1 MHGASALASAALT
14 EAEEIRQ
21 DEVRLR
27 AVATEWLA
35 DPTAASADGG
45 HDGTSAL
52 ASMAELAAR
61 LEQRGKCRHGVSR
74 FCASVRVDEKSR
86 TRLDATLGS
95 LYPAYFRKVLAPTDD
110 GAVLDTYRSKVIPPL
125 SSSRIMHHERPH
137 WSRSTR
143 FVPGPHHCN
152 YQVYML
158 IEGAEAAAAAAAT
171 PLTPPTPVRGS
182 QPACLCCRFALTP
195 NEAAAS
201 FDLELQLQQVRHN
214 RS

>member
-21 DEVRLR
+21 DEARLR

-35 DPTAASADGG
+35 DPTAASADVG
-45 HDGTSAL
+45 HDGISAL
-52 ASMAELAAR
+52 ASMAALAAR

-110 GAVLDTYRSKVIPPL
+110 GAVLDTHTSKVIPPSPL
-125 SSSRIMHHERPH
+125 PASCIMNVHTGVVLRASPPGYTTATTRCTCSSRAPRRRRRRRRR
-137 WSRSTR
+137 RSHR
-143 FVPGPHHCN
+143 RRQCGDRNPRAYVAVSH
-152 YQVYML
+152 
-158 IEGAEAAAAAAAT
+158 
-171 PLTPPTPVRGS
+171 
-182 QPACLCCRFALTP
+182 
-195 NEAAAS
+195 
-201 FDLELQLQQVRHN
+201 
-214 RS
+214 